1 VTLATL
7 VDRFIAHHA
16 ALFPVD
22 ATFMGLPG
30 ANHLLP
36 PAHPDV
42 PAEELAALDGFRR
55 ALDSIEIADTPGER
69 MDARILRA
77 AIAHAR
83 LAIEHRPRLRQ
94 PCWYS
99 SEIAFGLISL
109 LLPAAP
115 ADAAEALALRIE
127 AIPAFL
133 AAGMRHLHDQPT
145 PPDWS
150 ERARRECA
158 AIERLLLQG
167 LPMHPLWRE
176 ELAPACAR
184 AAAALDAFE
193 APLGLLPVGNP
204 ACGRDHLAIL
214 MRDVQG
220 LAWSPEEALALAT
233 EAHAERERDLVAR
246 AAAIDTKRDWRTLLA
261 DLAADTRP
269 PDRLP
274 GAYGHWHDRA
284 MADATALVTPA
295 EDYAL
300 TFAPLPDWA
309 RPIAGDIRFLSYRS
323 PPALDAR
330 SGSIHWTAT
339 APQSMVEIK
348 QDHAT
353 HNGSLGRHTQNARA
367 RQAASRLA
375 RLAGTDCASGI
386 AFLSAGTMVGGWACH
401 ASAIMAE
408 IDGFYSPAEELAL
421 IQADRRNA
429 ARVIA
434 DIKLHTGAWSL
445 EEMRDFCG
453 RANCFPAPRIS
464 SETTR
469 NALLPATG
477 LMYFLGTEQIKALRR
492 QVDLPARSFH
502 DALLAHGH
510 VAVAWAAA
518 EILRAR

>member
-7 VDRFIAHHA
+7 VDRFLAHHA

-22 ATFMGLPG
+22 ATFMGLAG

-36 PAHPDV
+36 PAHPDM

-55 ALDSIEIADTPGER
+55 ALDRLEIADTPGER
-69 MDARILRA
+69 MDARMLRA

-99 SEIAFGLISL
+99 GEIAFGLISL
-109 LLPAAP
+109 LLPSAP
-115 ADAAEALALRIE
+115 DDAAEALALRIE

-133 AAGMRHLHDQPT
+133 AAGMRHLHGKPT

-158 AIERLLLQG
+158 AIERLLLQA
-167 LPMHPLWRE
+167 LPLHPHWRE

-193 APLGLLPVGNP
+193 APLGLLPIGDP

-214 MRDVQG
+214 MREVHG
-220 LAWSPEEALALAT
+220 LPWSPEEALALA
-233 EAHAERERDLVAR
+233 EESQARREHDLAAQ
-246 AAAIDTKRDWRTLLA
+246 AAAIDPARDWRTLLA

-295 EDYAL
+295 EEYAL

-309 RPIAGDIRFLSYRS
+309 RPIAGDLHFLSYRS

-330 SGSIHWTAT
+330 GGSIHWTAP
-339 APQSMVEIK
+339 APQSLVEIK
-348 QDHAT
+348 QTHAT
-353 HNGSLGRHTQNARA
+353 HDGSLGRHTQNAHA
-367 RQAASRLA
+367 RQAPSRLA
-375 RLAGTDCASGI
+375 RIAGTDCAAGI
-386 AFLSAGTMVGGWACH
+386 AFLSAGTMVEGWAGH

-408 IDGFYSPAEELAL
+408 IDGFYAPAEQLAL
-421 IQADRRNA
+421 IEADRRNA
-429 ARVIA
+429 ARAIA
-434 DIKLHTGAWSL
+434 DIKLHTGVWSL
-445 EEMRDFCG
+445 EEMRAFH
-453 RANCFPAPRIS
+453 RLANRFPAPRIA

-469 NALLPATG
+469 NALLPTTG
-477 LMYFLGTEQIKALRR
+477 LMCFSGTEQIKALRR
-492 QVDLPARSFH
+492 QVDMPARHFH

-510 VAVAWAAA
+510 VPVAWAAE
-518 EILRAR
+518 EILRTR